1 MNTTETIYALSQVWQ
16 GTNRVYP
23 YFDRLPVN
31 WNEAYREY
39 IELAL
44 AEQDERQR
52 MLLPMAFCALL
63 NDGHSCAL
71 PPRDSA
77 RVPIA
82 VRDGILYAAEDTSL
96 LGSAVIGL
104 DDMSWTEWE
113 MRLRKYVHSSQ
124 GHFYRGRAERVLPLL
139 LEGEH
144 HALRT
149 SGGDLPF
156 ALGPEKMLQHLPEKE
171 LFQHGELICRE
182 NTLTVRRLPEEKVLY
197 VKIDHF
203 LSAKAVDTACTF
215 LREGSPRGVILDVRD
230 NMGGMT
236 AYAARMAGLFF
247 AGNFSGCRKW
257 TRKSSAVD
265 VAAASQEEGMDA
277 ARIARYI
284 ADGLMTR
291 EDYEASRR
299 IFTNCDFEEY
309 QDHFTGTGEL
319 ADTPCV
325 LLTSRDTFSAAEDFT
340 AFFKSNGRAKL
351 VGQDTYGSSG
361 TPMILRMGKLLG
373 QIVSVGYRLL
383 DGTEFI
389 NRGIQADVPATVD
402 ELEEKALSAL

>member
-1 MNTTETIYALSQVWQ
+1 
-16 GTNRVYP
+16 
-23 YFDRLPVN
+23 
-31 WNEAYREY
+31 
-39 IELAL
+39 
-44 AEQDERQR
+44 
-52 MLLPMAFCALL
+52 
-63 NDGHSCAL
+63 
-71 PPRDSA
+71 
-77 RVPIA
+77 
-82 VRDGILYAAEDTSL
+82 
-96 LGSAVIGL
+96 
-104 DDMSWTEWE
+104 
-113 MRLRKYVHSSQ
+113 
-124 GHFYRGRAERVLPLL
+124 
-139 LEGEH
+139 
-144 HALRT
+144 
-149 SGGDLPF
+149 
-156 ALGPEKMLQHLPEKE
+156 
-171 LFQHGELICRE
+171 
-182 NTLTVRRLPEEKVLY
+182 
-197 VKIDHF
+197 
-203 LSAKAVDTACTF
+203 
-215 LREGSPRGVILDVRD
+215 
-230 NMGGMT
+230 
-236 AYAARMAGLFF
+236 
-247 AGNFSGCRKW
+247 
-257 TRKSSAVD
+257 
-265 VAAASQEEGMDA
+265 MDA